1 MNIVVIGRLMGEAT
15 LDEIDIGSRFLLT
28 LNDVLTQDDEPFTG
42 QMTGLELITH
52 YKSLSVNTRYSVEN
66 LSLCTREEWRPI
78 QNQIDFILFT
88 KQVKEDKEGSLL
100 KMIYSLII
108 LLMFI
113 IVGVGIG
120 GYHVLLHQHN
130 EVVNSF
136 VIEFLGKL
144 FEALMSS
151 STAGATP

>member
-1 MNIVVIGRLMGEAT
+1 MNIVVIGRLMGEVT

-28 LNDVLTQDDEPFTG
+28 LNYVLTQDDEPFTG

-52 YKSLSVNTRYSVEN
+52 YKSLSCNTRYSVEN
-66 LSLCTREEWRPI
+66 LSLCTRDEWRPI

-88 KQVKEDKEGSLL
+88 KQVKDDKEGSLL

-130 EVVNSF
+130 EVVNSY

-144 FEALMSS
+144 FEAFMSS